1 MAILRNTIKRH
12 VRNLIIKK
20 TVFLLLLALALAF
33 LSYITSSKAIVTGSK
48 KDSALIY
55 ALGSVVISLLILVL
69 VAFKIRFFHNLFSK
83 EWTGT
88 VIKTENVDFGSKWA
102 KDNIRG
108 VHTFTI
114 IVQMDGKNRKKKLS
128 FNQNKISPNI
138 YSVGDR
144 INMIK
149 GTRYP
154 INLTREEAQH
164 ICPMCARDSCYGDFC
179 PDCNLKY

>member
-1 MAILRNTIKRH
+1 MSVLRNTIRNH
-12 VRNLIIKK
+12 VRKLIIKK
-20 TVFLLLLALALAF
+20 SIFLTLLAALFAF
-33 LSYITSSKAIVTGSK
+33 LAYISSSKAIVTGSE
-48 KDSALIY
+48 DWHSLYMIGAIVLPI
-55 ALGSVVISLLILVL
+55 LLLIFI
-69 VAFKIRFFHNLFSK
+69 AFKIRFFHNLFSK

-88 VIKTENVDFGSKWA
+88 VIKTENVDFGSKLA